1 MVFDTQ
7 QIELVGRAALETELI
22 KRGFEVARPH
32 RDKGIDLLVFL
43 DEPVDPFAALPIQ
56 VKAFTGTSFSVMRKY
71 ERMTGLVLVYIW
83 NVLASPRFF
92 LMSYAEAAGLVPG
105 PQKATASW
113 NKPLLQAGWSWTK
126 APKRVVAGL
135 VPFENRWEW
144 LRAQLT
150 RARG

>member
-32 RDKGIDLLVFL
+32 RDKGIDLLGFL
-43 DEPVDPFAALPIQ
+43 DVPADPFAALPIQ

-92 LMSYAEAAGLVPG
+92 LMSYAEAAGRWC
-105 PQKATASW
+105 QTNA
-113 NKPLLQAGWSWTK
+113 
-126 APKRVVAGL
+126 
-135 VPFENRWEW
+135 NRSPNG
-144 LRAQLT
+144 R
-150 RARG
+150 